1 MHCCLIPKQ
10 LGIQQLSDWL
20 ASITSGFLQS
30 NPAQTKH
37 SCHAA
42 LANSFPINF
51 PDPAIVKLY
60 TQPLVSSIDGIQQL
74 DLTCLVPDIKAIIH
88 QCKTHLKWGSAQD
101 LLQNFEK
108 DILPA
113 VFIHTFI
120 NSKGTQNWPNP
131 RSQVIFQ
138 TVFLHWNFMDKHN
151 FIAPIY
157 ILSSQTPHSQLVWP
171 TSYEVSCNTRFQHR
185 ICIYTDVF

>member
-1 MHCCLIPKQ
+1 MARK
-10 LGIQQLSDWL
+10 L
-20 ASITSGFLQS
+20 AYSGFGNDLCTASRSLSNLEFNNYLIGWHQSLWDFLRS
-30 NPAQTKH
+30 NPAQTMH

-74 DLTCLVPDIKAIIH
+74 DLTCSVPDFKAIIH
-88 QCKTHLKWGSAQD
+88 QCEVRLEWGSAQD
-101 LLQNFEK
+101 LLQKFEK

-113 VFIHTFI
+113 VLLHILI

-131 RSQVIFQ
+131 
-138 TVFLHWNFMDKHN
+138 
-151 FIAPIY
+151 
-157 ILSSQTPHSQLVWP
+157 
-171 TSYEVSCNTRFQHR
+171 
-185 ICIYTDVF
+185 